1 MLSCVKPWLDTLAL
15 FCAFVVVFRP
25 FLVFIREFLLLLC
38 ALFCVLFLF
47 QVLEPVV
54 GLLTENPGLLRQ
66 VMCWHLSHC
75 VLVSGEKD
83 PKKTFRYV

>member
-1 MLSCVKPWLDTLAL
+1 
-15 FCAFVVVFRP
+15 
-25 FLVFIREFLLLLC
+25 
-38 ALFCVLFLF
+38 

-75 VLVSGEKD
+75 VLVIFLEHGWFKEYETMRGIYNRLLDPEKGGQHFAVWGRGHFQVRSGSGRVD
-83 PKKTFRYV
+83 TLARPR